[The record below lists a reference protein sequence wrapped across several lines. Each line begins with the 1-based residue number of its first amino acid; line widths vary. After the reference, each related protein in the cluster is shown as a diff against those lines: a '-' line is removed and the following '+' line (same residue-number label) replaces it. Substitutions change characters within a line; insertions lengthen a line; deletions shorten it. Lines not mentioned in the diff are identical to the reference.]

1 MGRIRTI
8 KPEFPQSQSMGRVSR
23 EARLL
28 FVLLWTLAD
37 DSGRTRAASRMLAS
51 LLYPYDDDAPRLI
64 SGWLEELATVNAI
77 VLYTVDGDDYLEV
90 RNWLKHQKIDK
101 PSKSRFPPFDESSR
115 ALASPREPSTT
126 DQGPRTKDQ
135 GPLSTARVPLADRP
149 ADSAARSKPVDRPS
163 DVPEQV
169 WADWCAHRR
178 KKRATVSATVLKGM
192 RAEAAAAG
200 LSLADAMSLSVTNG
214 WQGFRADWLK
224 TKGRMGV
231 GVPEAKKRVYIAG
244 TDESNGWEDPK

>member
-101 PSKSRFPPFDESSR
+101 PSKSKFPPFDESSR
-115 ALASPREPSTT
+115 ALANPREQSTT

-149 ADSAARSKPVDRPS
+149 VDSAARSKSVDRPS

-169 WADWCAHRR
+169 WSDWLAHRKR
-178 KKRATVSATVLKGM
+178 KKAVVNATAIDRTRREADKAGM
-192 RAEAAAAG
+192 
-200 LSLADAMSLSVTNG
+200 SLADAMATSIANG
-214 WQGFRADWLK
+214 WQGFEADWLK
-224 TKGRMGV
+224 ARGRAGV
-231 GVPEAKKRVYIAG
+231 GVPEARKMNYVAG